1 MLYKGVLIRGGFELD
16 KTFNERRI
24 KAIVVTAIRIKHRA
38 IGLT

>member
-16 KTFNERRI
+16 KTFNERRVE
-24 KAIVVTAIRIKHRA
+24 AIVVTAIRVVHGA